1 MDKLISSMKR
11 KTMIPGNQKAMDTR
25 EDEVES
31 PSIFDLNYVL
41 NSCSNFSPDLEE
53 EERASKPTLNLLEV
67 NYEVKERVGPWWKGA
82 CFRKQRKKTVLR
94 DVTMQLKSGLL
105 TAILGSSGSVTLVL
119 NFQIIDLIDS
129 NQIWAFYWSSEINP
143 TQASF
148 YFTMIQAGT
157 VTVCLTLWLIR

>member
-1 MDKLISSMKR
+1 MLKNQFPSNLLDDKYIYNAFTVHNEKVMHKLTSSMKC
-11 KTMIPGNQKAMDTR
+11 KSMISGNQNAMDTR

-119 NFQIIDLIDS
+119 
-129 NQIWAFYWSSEINP
+129 
-143 TQASF
+143 SF
-148 YFTMIQAGT
+148 L
-157 VTVCLTLWLIR
+157 VLWIL

>member
-1 MDKLISSMKR
+1 MDKLISSIKR

-129 NQIWAFYWSSEINP
+129 NQI
-143 TQASF
+143 
-148 YFTMIQAGT
+148 
-157 VTVCLTLWLIR
+157 